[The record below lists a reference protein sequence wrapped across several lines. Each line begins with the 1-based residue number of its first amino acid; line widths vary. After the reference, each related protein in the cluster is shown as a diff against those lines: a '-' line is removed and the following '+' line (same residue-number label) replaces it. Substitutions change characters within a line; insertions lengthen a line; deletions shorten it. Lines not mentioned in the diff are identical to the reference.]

1 MRHPWRFVIV
11 AVGLLIVAN
20 LLWIAGQ
27 TADTSSRNRTL
38 PSDVTAVSPTPGSQV
53 RVQDSVTADL
63 RPDLIGVLVIDG
75 VELPENQVTRVV
87 SLGEVS
93 FRPGAGKSF
102 DRLEPGVHS
111 VSVIYWPQT
120 KTRADGTST
129 FTWSFRT
136 S

>member
-27 TADTSSRNRTL
+27 TADTSSRIRTL

-102 DRLEPGVHS
+102 DRLEPGAHS

-129 FTWSFRT
+129 FTWQFRT